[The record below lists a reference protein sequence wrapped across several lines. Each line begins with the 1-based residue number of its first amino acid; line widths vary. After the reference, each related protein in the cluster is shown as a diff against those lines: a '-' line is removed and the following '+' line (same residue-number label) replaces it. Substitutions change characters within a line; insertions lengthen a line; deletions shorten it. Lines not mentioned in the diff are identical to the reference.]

1 MKTFANKKSNK
12 EDVMKE
18 KNQKGM
24 SVFTLTMM
32 TVAAVVSLRGLPMM
46 AKEGLSM
53 IFYILFAAIM
63 FLVPASLVSA
73 ELGGAFSKQKGG
85 VYICAC

>member
-1 MKTFANKKSNK
+1 
-12 EDVMKE
+12 MKE

-53 IFYILFAAIM
+53 ILYILFAAIM
-63 FLVPASLVSA
+63 FLVPASLVSGN
-73 ELGGAFSKQKGG
+73 EWGSGHSNILR
-85 VYICAC
+85 